1 MMKTMLLSLAA
12 ALLLL
17 LAVPAAQAEAGGSVP
32 MDWRSLSYMKSAMCY
47 DYSFSFYVYRDSKGD
62 RRVCCNFLYGEGEQP
77 ERCEL
82 ENALVTR
89 KERAEIDQLE
99 KVVNLLAWNIV
110 EPKQPD
116 DGCVALDADER
127 SLELEMDSQAVFTA
141 ELTTEQE
148 KELRAALQALCKKLL
163 AEGTDERM

>member
-17 LAVPAAQAEAGGSVP
+17 AAFAAQAEAGGSVP
-32 MDWRSLSYMKSAMCY
+32 MDWRSLSYSKSAMCY

-62 RRVCCNFLYGEGEQP
+62 RRVCCNFLYGEGEQL

-99 KVVNLLAWNIV
+99 KVVNQLAWDIV
-110 EPKQPD
+110 EQKQPD

>member
-1 MMKTMLLSLAA
+1 MKTMLLSLAA
-12 ALLLL
+12 ALFLF
-17 LAVPAAQAEAGGSVP
+17 AAFVAQAEAGGSVP
-32 MDWRSLSYMKSAMCY
+32 MDWRSLSYSKSAMCY

-62 RRVCCNFLYGEGEQP
+62 RRVCCNFLDGEGEQP

-89 KERAEIDQLE
+89 KECAEIDQLE
-99 KVVNLLAWNIV
+99 KVVNLLAWDIV

-116 DGCVALDADER
+116 NGCVALDADEHR
-127 SLELEMDSQAVFTA
+127 LELEMESQAVFTA
-141 ELTTEQE
+141 ELTVEQE
-148 KELRAALQALCKKLL
+148 KELRVALQALCKKLL

>member
-1 MMKTMLLSLAA
+1 MKTMLLSLAA

-17 LAVPAAQAEAGGSVP
+17 AAFAAQAEAGGSVP
-32 MDWRSLSYMKSAMCY
+32 MDWRSLSYSKSAMCY
-47 DYSFSFYVYRDSKGD
+47 DYCFSFYVYRDSKGD
-62 RRVCCNFLYGEGEQP
+62 RRVCCNFLDSGQG

-82 ENALVTR
+82 ERALVTR

-99 KVVNLLAWNIV
+99 KIVNLLAWDIV

-127 SLELEMDSQAVFTA
+127 RLELEMDSQAVFTA
-141 ELTTEQE
+141 ELTAEQE
-148 KELRAALQALCKKLL
+148 KELRAALQALCKKLQ
-163 AEGTDERM
+163 ADGIDERM

>member
-1 MMKTMLLSLAA
+1 MKTMLLSLAA
-12 ALLLL
+12 ALLL

-32 MDWRSLSYMKSAMCY
+32 MDWRSLSYSKSAMCY

-62 RRVCCNFLYGEGEQP
+62 RRVCCNFLDGEGEQL

-89 KERAEIDQLE
+89 KERAELDQLE
-99 KVVNLLAWNIV
+99 RVINVLAWDIV
-110 EPKQPD
+110 EPKQSD
-116 DGCVALDADER
+116 DGCVALDGDER

-141 ELTTEQE
+141 ELTAEQE

>member
-1 MMKTMLLSLAA
+1 MKTMLLSLAA
-12 ALLLL
+12 ALLL

-47 DYSFSFYVYRDSKGD
+47 DYSFSFYVYRDSKGG
-62 RRVCCNFLYGEGEQP
+62 RRVCCNFPDGEGEQP

-89 KERAEIDQLE
+89 KERDELDQLE
-99 KVVNLLAWNIV
+99 RVINVLPWDIV
-110 EPKQPD
+110 EPKQSD
-116 DGCVALDADER
+116 DGCVALDGDER

-141 ELTTEQE
+141 ELTAEQE
-148 KELRAALQALCKKLL
+148 EELRAALQALCKKLL
-163 AEGTDERM
+163 ADGSR

>member
-17 LAVPAAQAEAGGSVP
+17 LAAFAAQAEAGGSVP
-32 MDWRSLSYMKSAMCY
+32 MDWRSLSYRRSAMCY
-47 DYSFSFYVYRDSKGD
+47 DYSFSFYVYRDSNGD
-62 RRVCCNFLYGEGEQP
+62 RRVCCNFPDGEGEQL

-89 KERAEIDQLE
+89 KERAELDQLE
-99 KVVNLLAWNIV
+99 RIIKMISWDIV

-116 DGCVALDADER
+116 DGCVALDGDECR
-127 SLELEMDSQAVFTA
+127 LELEMDSQAVFTA
-141 ELTTEQE
+141 ELTAEQE

-163 AEGTDERM
+163 ADGSR

>member
-1 MMKTMLLSLAA
+1 MKTMLLSLAA
-12 ALLLL
+12 ALLL

-32 MDWRSLSYMKSAMCY
+32 MDWRSLSYSKSAMCY
-47 DYSFSFYVYRDSKGD
+47 DYSFSFYVYCDSKGD
-62 RRVCCNFLYGEGEQP
+62 RRVCCNFLDSGQG

-82 ENALVTR
+82 ERALVTR
-89 KERAEIDQLE
+89 KERAEIDHLE
-99 KVVNLLAWNIV
+99 KVVNLLAWDIV

-141 ELTTEQE
+141 ELTAEQE
-148 KELRAALQALCKKLL
+148 KELRTALQALCKKLQ
-163 AEGTDERM
+163 ADGIDERM

>member
-17 LAVPAAQAEAGGSVP
+17 GAFAAQAEAGGSVP

-47 DYSFSFYVYRDSKGD
+47 DDSFSFYVYRDSKGG
-62 RRVCCNFLYGEGEQP
+62 RRVCCNFPDGEGEQP

-82 ENALVTR
+82 ENALVTL
-89 KERAEIDQLE
+89 KERDELDQLE
-99 KVVNLLAWNIV
+99 RVINLLPWDIV
-110 EPKQPD
+110 EPKQSD
-116 DGCVALDADER
+116 DGCVALDGDER
-127 SLELEMDSQAVFTA
+127 RLELEMDSQAVFTA
-141 ELTTEQE
+141 ELTAEQE

>member
-12 ALLLL
+12 ALLLF
-17 LAVPAAQAEAGGSVP
+17 AVSAAQAEAGGSVP
-32 MDWRSLSYMKSAMCY
+32 MDWRSLSYSKSAMCY

-62 RRVCCNFLYGEGEQP
+62 RRVCCNFLDGEGEQP

-89 KERAEIDQLE
+89 KERAELDQLE
-99 KVVNLLAWNIV
+99 RVINVLPWDIV

-127 SLELEMDSQAVFTA
+127 RLELEMDSQAVFTA
-141 ELTTEQE
+141 ELTAEQE

-163 AEGTDERM
+163 ADGSR

>member
-17 LAVPAAQAEAGGSVP
+17 FAVPAAQAEAGGSVP
-32 MDWRSLSYMKSAMCY
+32 MDWISLSYMKSAMCY
-47 DYSFSFYVYRDSKGD
+47 DDSFSFYVYRDSKGD
-62 RRVCCNFLYGEGEQP
+62 RRVCCNFLDSGQG

-82 ENALVTR
+82 ERALVTR
-89 KERAEIDQLE
+89 KERAEMDQLE
-99 KVVNLLAWNIV
+99 KVVNLLAWDIV

-127 SLELEMDSQAVFTA
+127 RLELEMDRQAVFTA

-148 KELRAALQALCKKLL
+148 EELRAALQALCKKLL
-163 AEGTDERM
+163 AYGSR

>member
-17 LAVPAAQAEAGGSVP
+17 AAFAAQAEAGGSVP

-99 KVVNLLAWNIV
+99 KVVNLLAWDIV

-141 ELTTEQE
+141 ELTAEQE

>member
-12 ALLLL
+12 ALLLF
-17 LAVPAAQAEAGGSVP
+17 AVPAAQAEAGGSVP
-32 MDWRSLSYMKSAMCY
+32 MDWRSLSYSKSAMCY

-62 RRVCCNFLYGEGEQP
+62 RRVCCNFLDSGQG

-82 ENALVTR
+82 ERALVTR
-89 KERAEIDQLE
+89 KERVELDRLE
-99 KVVNLLAWNIV
+99 RVINVLPWDIV

-127 SLELEMDSQAVFTA
+127 RLELEMDSQAVFTA
-141 ELTTEQE
+141 ELTVEQE

-163 AEGTDERM
+163 SEGTDERM

>member
-1 MMKTMLLSLAA
+1 MKTMLLSLAA
-12 ALLLL
+12 ALLL

-32 MDWRSLSYMKSAMCY
+32 MDWRSLSYSKSAMCY
-47 DYSFSFYVYRDSKGD
+47 DYSFSFYVYRDSNGD
-62 RRVCCNFLYGEGEQP
+62 RRVCCNFLDSGQG

-82 ENALVTR
+82 ERALVTR
-89 KERAEIDQLE
+89 KERAEIDRLE
-99 KVVNLLAWNIV
+99 KVVNLLAWDIV

-141 ELTTEQE
+141 ELTAEQE
-148 KELRAALQALCKKLL
+148 KELRAALQALCKKLQ
-163 AEGTDERM
+163 ADGIDERM

>member
-12 ALLLL
+12 ALLLF
-17 LAVPAAQAEAGGSVP
+17 AVSAAQAEAGGSVP
-32 MDWRSLSYMKSAMCY
+32 MDWRSLSYSKSAMCY
-47 DYSFSFYVYRDSKGD
+47 DDSFSFYVYRDSKGD

-99 KVVNLLAWNIV
+99 KVVNLLAWDIV

-141 ELTTEQE
+141 ELTAEQE

-163 AEGTDERM
+163 ADGSR

>member
-1 MMKTMLLSLAA
+1 MKTMLLSLAA
-12 ALLLL
+12 ALLL

-32 MDWRSLSYMKSAMCY
+32 MDWRSLSYSKSAMCY

-62 RRVCCNFLYGEGEQP
+62 RRVCCNFLDGEGEQL

-89 KERAEIDQLE
+89 KERAELDRLE
-99 KVVNLLAWNIV
+99 RFIKMLPWDIV

-116 DGCVALDADER
+116 DGCVALDADEHR
-127 SLELEMDSQAVFTA
+127 LELEMDSQAVFTA

>member
-17 LAVPAAQAEAGGSVP
+17 LAVPAVQAEAGGSVP
-32 MDWRSLSYMKSAMCY
+32 MDWRSLSYSKSAMCY
-47 DYSFSFYVYRDSKGD
+47 DDSFSFYVYRDSKGD
-62 RRVCCNFLYGEGEQP
+62 RRVCCNFLDGEGEQS

-89 KERAEIDQLE
+89 KERHELDQLE
-99 KVVNLLAWNIV
+99 RVINVLPWDIV

-116 DGCVALDADER
+116 DDCVALDGDER
-127 SLELEMDSQAVFTA
+127 RLELEMDSQAVFTA
-141 ELTTEQE
+141 ELTAEQE
-148 KELRAALQALCKKLL
+148 EELRVALQALCKKLL
-163 AEGTDERM
+163 ADGSR

>member
-17 LAVPAAQAEAGGSVP
+17 AAFVAQAEAGGSVP
-32 MDWRSLSYMKSAMCY
+32 MDWRSLSYSKSAMCY
-47 DYSFSFYVYRDSKGD
+47 DDSFSFYVYRDSKGD
-62 RRVCCNFLYGEGEQP
+62 RRVCCNFLYGEGEQL

-99 KVVNLLAWNIV
+99 KVVNLLAWDIV

-127 SLELEMDSQAVFTA
+127 RLELEMDSQAVFTA

>member
-1 MMKTMLLSLAA
+1 MKTMLLSLAA
-12 ALLLL
+12 ALLL

-32 MDWRSLSYMKSAMCY
+32 MDWRSLSYSKNAMCY
-47 DYSFSFYVYRDSKGD
+47 DYNFSFYVYRDSKGD
-62 RRVCCNFLYGEGEQP
+62 RRVCCNFLDSGQG

-82 ENALVTR
+82 ERALVTR
-89 KERAEIDQLE
+89 KERAEIDRLE
-99 KVVNLLAWNIV
+99 KIVNLLAWDIV

-141 ELTTEQE
+141 ELTAEQE
-148 KELRAALQALCKKLL
+148 KELRAALQALCKKLQ
-163 AEGTDERM
+163 ADGTVERM

>member
-1 MMKTMLLSLAA
+1 MKTMLLSLAA
-12 ALLLL
+12 ALFLF
-17 LAVPAAQAEAGGSVP
+17 ATFAAQAEAGGSVP
-32 MDWRSLSYMKSAMCY
+32 MDWRSLSYSKSAMCY
-47 DYSFSFYVYRDSKGD
+47 DYSFSFYVYRDSNGD
-62 RRVCCNFLYGEGEQP
+62 RRVCCNFLDSGQG

-82 ENALVTR
+82 ERALVTR

-99 KVVNLLAWNIV
+99 KVMNQLAWDIV

-141 ELTTEQE
+141 ELTAEQE
-148 KELRAALQALCKKLL
+148 KELRTALQALCKKLQ
-163 AEGTDERM
+163 ADGTVERM

>member
-1 MMKTMLLSLAA
+1 MKTMLLSLAA

-17 LAVPAAQAEAGGSVP
+17 AAFAAQAEAGGNVP
-32 MDWRSLSYMKSAMCY
+32 MDWRSLSYSKSAMCY

-62 RRVCCNFLYGEGEQP
+62 RRVCCNFLYGEGEQL

-99 KVVNLLAWNIV
+99 KVVNLLAWDIV

-141 ELTTEQE
+141 ELTAEQE
-148 KELRAALQALCKKLL
+148 KELCAALQALCKKLQ
-163 AEGTDERM
+163 ADGTDERM

>member
-12 ALLLL
+12 ALLL

-32 MDWRSLSYMKSAMCY
+32 MDWRSLSYSKSAMCY

-62 RRVCCNFLYGEGEQP
+62 RRVCCNFLDSGQG

-82 ENALVTR
+82 ERALVTR

-99 KVVNLLAWNIV
+99 KVVNLLAWDIV

-116 DGCVALDADER
+116 DGCVALDADEC

-141 ELTTEQE
+141 ELTVEQE

-163 AEGTDERM
+163 SEGTDERM

>member
-12 ALLLL
+12 ALLL

-32 MDWRSLSYMKSAMCY
+32 MDWRSLSYSKSAMCY

-62 RRVCCNFLYGEGEQP
+62 RRVSCNFLDSGQG

-82 ENALVTR
+82 ERALVTR

-99 KVVNLLAWNIV
+99 KVVNLLAWDIV

-127 SLELEMDSQAVFTA
+127 RLELEMDSQAVFTA
-141 ELTTEQE
+141 ELTAEQE
-148 KELRAALQALCKKLL
+148 KELHAALQALCKKLQ
-163 AEGTDERM
+163 ADGTDERM

>member
-1 MMKTMLLSLAA
+1 MKTMLLSLAA

-17 LAVPAAQAEAGGSVP
+17 AIPAAQAEAGGSVP
-32 MDWRSLSYMKSAMCY
+32 MDWRSLSYSKSAMCY

-62 RRVCCNFLYGEGEQP
+62 RGVCCNFLDSGQG

-82 ENALVTR
+82 ERALVTR

-99 KVVNLLAWNIV
+99 KVMNLLAWDIV

-127 SLELEMDSQAVFTA
+127 RLELEMDSRAVFTA
-141 ELTTEQE
+141 ELTAEQE
-148 KELRAALQALCKKLL
+148 KELRAALQSLCKKLQ
-163 AEGTDERM
+163 ADGIDERM

>member
-1 MMKTMLLSLAA
+1 MMKTKLLSLAA
-12 ALLLL
+12 ALLL

-32 MDWRSLSYMKSAMCY
+32 MDWRSLSYSKSAMCY

-62 RRVCCNFLYGEGEQP
+62 RMVCCNFLDSGQG

-82 ENALVTR
+82 ERALVTR

-99 KVVNLLAWNIV
+99 KVVNLLAWDIV

-116 DGCVALDADER
+116 DGCVALDGDECR
-127 SLELEMDSQAVFTA
+127 LELEMDSKAVFTA
-141 ELTTEQE
+141 ELTAEQE

-163 AEGTDERM
+163 AAGSR